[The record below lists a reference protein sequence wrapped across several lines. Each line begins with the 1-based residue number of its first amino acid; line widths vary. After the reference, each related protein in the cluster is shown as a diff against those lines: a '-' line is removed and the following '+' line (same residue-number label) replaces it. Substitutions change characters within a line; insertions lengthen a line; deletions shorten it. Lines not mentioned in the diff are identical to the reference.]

1 MPFLPSEPDNESMRA
16 CIGVN
21 DLFSDI
27 PPSVRLSCP
36 PLTPPPRGDVEVERA
51 VLGTVGANR
60 PVVSFRGG
68 GVYRH
73 HVPAVVSSI
82 VSRGEFATSYTP
94 YQPEV
99 SQGMLQSLYEYQCLM
114 AELVG
119 LPVVNASMYDWSTA
133 LAEAMLLCVRVTHR
147 DAFAVPDTMSPQRR
161 AVLGTYAAAA
171 GVDIIDI
178 THHPETGQMDLEHLA
193 TVLGRPCAGVYI
205 ESPSYLGFFEEHVP
219 DMAALAHDTGALLC
233 VGTDP
238 LSCGLARAPGSLG
251 ADVVVG
257 EASHLGNPVTYGGPL
272 LGLFAVRDDM
282 ALIRMMP
289 GRLIG
294 KTVDADGATGYVMS
308 LQTREQHIRRERATS
323 NICTNEALC
332 AVACAAY
339 LAYLG
344 PRGLAGLAEA
354 LMANARYAMRRL
366 SSLPGWEAPVY
377 RSFHFREFVASSPVS
392 PAAIDAAL
400 APRGLAGGIPV
411 GTHAALYC
419 ITDLHTRDD
428 IDMLCTVLE
437 GL

>member
-36 PLTPPPRGDVEVERA
+36 PLTPPPRGDAEVERA

-178 THHPETGQMDLEHLA
+178 THHPETGRWTSSIL
-193 TVLGRPCAGVYI
+193 PPF
-205 ESPSYLGFFEEHVP
+205 S
-219 DMAALAHDTGALLC
+219 GAL
-233 VGTDP
+233 VRASISNRP
-238 LSCGLARAPGSLG
+238 RILASLR
-251 ADVVVG
+251 
-257 EASHLGNPVTYGGPL
+257 S
-272 LGLFAVRDDM
+272 
-282 ALIRMMP
+282 
-289 GRLIG
+289 
-294 KTVDADGATGYVMS
+294 MS
-308 LQTREQHIRRERATS
+308 LTWQLLPMIPAPF
-323 NICTNEALC
+323 C
-332 AVACAAY
+332 A
-339 LAYLG
+339 
-344 PRGLAGLAEA
+344 
-354 LMANARYAMRRL
+354 
-366 SSLPGWEAPVY
+366 
-377 RSFHFREFVASSPVS
+377 
-392 PAAIDAAL
+392 
-400 APRGLAGGIPV
+400 
-411 GTHAALYC
+411 
-419 ITDLHTRDD
+419 
-428 IDMLCTVLE
+428 
-437 GL
+437 